1 MAIGFTYIQLMLVIT
16 IIWILVRV
24 VAGLVKKKVDW
35 KYELKLLTVY
45 LSIALVTRLVY
56 FPEVI
61 TPMDDKVYF
70 YTGKYVVNRLNLRPF
85 IYLKHRY
92 QGWFI
97 NMYGNIIMFIP
108 VGMVWPYCF
117 KKLNNVFKVVLAGFG
132 YSLSIELSQLF
143 VFARGTD
150 IDDLILNTFGALIG
164 ALLYFYLTPLLRK
177 IVKKCLEVEDEKT
190 DEKLEEQE

>member
-16 IIWILVRV
+16 IIWVIVRV
-24 VAGLVKKKVDW
+24 VAGLINKKVDW

-97 NMYGNIIMFIP
+97 NMYGNIIMFI
-108 VGMVWPYCF
+108 
-117 KKLNNVFKVVLAGFG
+117 
-132 YSLSIELSQLF
+132 SQLF

-177 IVKKCLEVEDEKT
+177 IVKKCLKVE
-190 DEKLEEQE
+190 DEKLEEKE

>member
-16 IIWILVRV
+16 IIWVIVRV
-24 VAGLVKKKVDW
+24 VAGLINKKVDW

-117 KKLNNVFKVVLAGFG
+117 KKLNNVFKVVLAGLG

-150 IDDLILNTFGALIG
+150 IDDLILNTFRALIG

-177 IVKKCLEVEDEKT
+177 IVKKFSLTNVNVI
-190 DEKLEEQE
+190 